1 MPITDIH
8 EYNAE
13 HYGDDVCL
21 VDINPKIQEKRKVL
35 WKDYNLIESTGDLQY
50 RREITWRVLTKKLT
64 VLHSFYKAEE

>member
-1 MPITDIH
+1 MPITDIL

-35 WKDYNLIESTGDLQY
+35 WKDYNYDILKENDKL
-50 RREITWRVLTKKLT
+50 EIYEIQEIARKLD
-64 VLHSFYKAEE
+64 